1 MDIRKIRKLIEL
13 IQETGV
19 EEIEITEDDGSVR
32 ITRQRSG
39 NSPIVT
45 HMPAPMV
52 STHHQPYSHEP
63 VHAPAQ
69 AAPVSKASAEL
80 HGTVIRSPMV
90 GTFYRAPSPG
100 ASPFVEV
107 GKTVKVGDTLAMIEA
122 MKMFNPIE
130 AEMSGVI
137 TAILVE
143 NNEPVEFGQP
153 IFTIEAH

>member
-19 EEIEITEDDGSVR
+19 EEIEISEGEESVR
-32 ITRQRSG
+32 ISRRAG
-39 NSPIVT
+39 NVSPVIS
-45 HMPAPMV
+45 HMHAPMV
-52 STHHQPYSHEP
+52 HTQHHAHHEP
-63 VHAPAQ
+63 HNTHAAAHAPA
-69 AAPVSKASAEL
+69 AAKAPEL
-80 HGTVIRSPMV
+80 SGTVIRSPMV
-90 GTFYRAPSPG
+90 GTFYRASSPG
-100 ASPFVEV
+100 AAPFVEV

-130 AEMSGVI
+130 AEVSGVI

-143 NNEPVEFGQP
+143 NNQPVEFGQP